1 MADDKKNI
9 PEAAPPAEAPAPAV
23 ENAAVPEQSAPEPVL
38 TDAEAVMLEH
48 EGQAALFEMGE
59 AVPDPADAVTHTEVE
74 EPAAP
79 EVPKAG
85 KEQAQPPA
93 PGEDD
98 PAPAHSG
105 KVVDF
110 AAARDEAAKEEKK
123 AVKQKPPTE
132 KDKAAKP
139 GRGRPPKESRAT
151 PNKVKPSKTEKA
163 VPEQTKPPKAGKTH
177 AAPEEKVAP
186 PAPEVPPTPR
196 DATRAEKE
204 EIVYL
209 DLSDLHPFKDHPF
222 GVRDDAEMK
231 SLVESVRNGGVNQ
244 PALVRPREGGGYEII
259 AGHRRQMASQ
269 LAGYRN
275 MPCIVRNM
283 TDDEAILAMTDDNL
297 RQRETILPSEKALSL
312 KMQYEAIKH
321 QGARGDSAEAG
332 KLSLESVGQRNGM
345 SVKTVQR
352 YIWLN
357 DLVPELKQTMDD
369 GKLSFTPAVE
379 ISRVR
384 PKHQKY
390 IAVSIE
396 GQQASPSKGQAKRLR
411 ELDKENKLSP
421 DVIDGILCEEK
432 KKEDRDVIITGAEL
446 EKFFGKEATPRQMKD
461 QIMTLLEDWK
471 ERQPPEL
478 AKPDKKMDMEK

>member
-9 PEAAPPAEAPAPAV
+9 PDVAPPTEAPAPTV
-23 ENAAVPEQSAPEPVL
+23 EVAAVPEPPAPEPVL
-38 TDAEAVMLEH
+38 TDAEAVMLEQ

-59 AVPDPADAVTHTEVE
+59 AVPDPADAVTRAEVE
-74 EPAAP
+74 EPTAP
-79 EVPKAG
+79 EVPKAE
-85 KEQAQPPA
+85 KEQAQPPD
-93 PGEDD
+93 PGRDD

-110 AAARDEAAKEEKK
+110 AAACDEAAKEEKK
-123 AVKQKPPTE
+123 AIKQKLPKE
-132 KDKAAKP
+132 KGKAAKP
-139 GRGRPPKESRAT
+139 GKGRPPKAE
-151 PNKVKPSKTEKA
+151 KTA
-163 VPEQTKPPKAGKTH
+163 PEQVKSPKAGKAH
-177 AAPEEKVAP
+177 AAPEEKAAP

-297 RQRETILPSEKALSL
+297 RQRETILPSEKAMSL

-446 EKFFGKEATPRQMKD
+446 EKFLG
-461 QIMTLLEDWK
+461 I
-471 ERQPPEL
+471 
-478 AKPDKKMDMEK
+478 